1 MFDQVTY
8 SRLTE
13 LLNGSDAQL
22 VEVLPE
28 EEYRQ
33 AHLPGAINI
42 PLKALDA
49 RSAARLRKDH
59 ALVVYCQDTQ

>member
-1 MFDQVTY
+1 MPTAITRDDL
-8 SRLTE
+8 RA
-13 LLNGSDAQL
+13 LLARGAQL
-22 VEVLPE
+22 VDALPAK
-28 EEYRQ
+28 EY
-33 AHLPGAINI
+33 AESHLPGAINI